1 MFKPLNI
8 VALLSALVA
17 APAMAATIDLT
28 NGLATGILGPSAT
41 YGGVTITAWS
51 VSKVGNTWTPAV
63 LVNRHDGLND
73 YGLGVCLAGAE
84 CPLTDYGFIN
94 EIDNNGAVFDVIR
107 LDFGAPT
114 NITGVGLSS
123 LDSGLKDGFGIY
135 AGNTAQPGITTLSNV
150 ALITSGTNASIGAV
164 NPDIFFNTTARYL
177 FITPKELGLTAAESD
192 FLFSRVI
199 GDTPIPEPSTYL
211 MLGAGLTILGL
222 RARKR
227 RS

>member
-8 VALLSALVA
+8 VALVSALVA

-41 YGGVTITAWS
+41 FGGVTLTAWS

-63 LVNRHDGLND
+63 LINRHDGIND
-73 YGLGVCLAGAE
+73 YGLGVCLTGAA
-84 CPLTDYGFIN
+84 CPLDDYGFIN
-94 EIDNNGAVFDVIR
+94 EIDNNGSVFDVIR

-114 NITGVGLSS
+114 QIQNVGLSS

-135 AGNTAQPGITTLSNV
+135 SGNTAQPGIPTLTNV
-150 ALITSGTNASIGAV
+150 SLIVSGTNASIGEI
-164 NPDIFFNTTARYL
+164 NPVINFNTTARYL
-177 FITPKELGLTAAESD
+177 FLTPKDLGLAAGGSD
-192 FLFSRVI
+192 YLFSRV
-199 GDTPIPEPSTYL
+199 GADTPIPEPSSL
-211 MLGAGLTILGL
+211 LLIGAGLSALGF

-227 RS
+227 LS